1 MEMKRPMETARKT
14 EGREDEQNGEEEDG
28 KKKKMREG
36 GGGTRTAEVK

>member
-28 KKKKMREG
+28 KKKKMR